1 MTKRKKINM
10 SINLF
15 YNMETL
21 ENEEFLEKW
30 KKSNK
35 SQKRVSIMDE
45 AFEFASQK
53 AFEDFGISQSSF
65 ELEISKLILTLRNVL
80 RREKGKNS

>member
-1 MTKRKKINM
+1 
-10 SINLF
+10 
-15 YNMETL
+15 METL
-21 ENEEFLEKW
+21 ENEEFLQKW

-53 AFEDFGISQSSF
+53 AFEDFGITQQ
-65 ELEISKLILTLRNVL
+65 
-80 RREKGKNS
+80 

>member
-1 MTKRKKINM
+1 M

-21 ENEEFLEKW
+21 ENEEFLQKW

-65 ELEISKLILTLRNVL
+65 SMEISKLILIAKECIEKERN
-80 RREKGKNS
+80 NN